1 MVYTDYIHVPVD
13 HHSCLRKNKLGIDG
27 SKPKDVVLAYEIS
40 GHSPSIMDRMILD
53 HHVQL
58 GNQYS
63 TFDNNAKR
71 ALNKA
76 LQGIMVDSVFDKYR
90 EKFVNYTE
98 RVRSGNLSLH
108 LKKELC
114 GLDETKASVTKF
126 LASTVSRQKETMYK
140 TETLST
146 CEDICFDIK

>member
-1 MVYTDYIHVPVD
+1 M
-13 HHSCLRKNKLGIDG
+13 CLLIIIAAFAKTKLGIDG

-71 ALNKA
+71 ALNEA

-90 EKFVNYTE
+90 EKVHQLY
-98 RVRSGNLSLH
+98 RKS
-108 LKKELC
+108 KKWKPQLTFEE
-114 GLDETKASVTKF
+114 GIVWTG
-126 LASTVSRQKETMYK
+126 
-140 TETLST
+140 
-146 CEDICFDIK
+146 